1 MKPSRG
7 RRDRILAIDDDPDN
21 LRIIRVLLERAGY
34 EDVIT
39 SNDPFQAIA
48 LFDSYRPDI
57 LLVDLH
63 MPGLNG
69 FTLIGDLRS
78 KVGGSGVPIVVLTGD
93 LSRESRERALRAG
106 ATDFLSKPFD
116 RAEFI
121 LRVRNLLQLRRLHS
135 TLERRN
141 ESLDAQV
148 QERTEELEEART
160 ETLER
165 LAIAAEYRDD
175 QTGQHARRVGY
186 LAAAIASAYGLSEH
200 EVELIARGAPLHDL
214 GKIGVPDWILLKP
227 SGLTDHERAVMQTHT
242 RIGAEILAQ
251 SRSEV
256 LQAAERIALTH
267 HERWDGRG
275 YAGLKEDEI
284 PIEGRIV
291 AVADAFDAITN
302 DRPYRA
308 ARPLEV
314 ARHEILNQSLRQFDP
329 DIVEA
334 FGSLEPT
341 SLESLASIERLGASD
356 QAIG

>member
-1 MKPSRG
+1 MRG
-7 RRDRILAIDDDPDN
+7 DGDRVLVIDDAPDN
-21 LRIIRVLLERAGY
+21 LRLIRVLLEDAGY
-34 EDVIT
+34 SNVIT
-39 SNDPFQAIA
+39 SNDPFQAID
-48 LFDSYRPDI
+48 LFDSHHPDI
-57 LLVDLH
+57 VLVDLH

-69 FTLIGDLRS
+69 FTLIGDLRN

-93 LSRESRERALRAG
+93 LSRNSRERALRAG

-116 RAEFI
+116 RVEFI

-141 ESLDAQV
+141 QNLDVQV
-148 QERTEELEEART
+148 KERTQDLEEART

-186 LAAAIASAYGLSEH
+186 LAAEIAAAYGLLAR
-200 EVELIARGAPLHDL
+200 EVELIGRSAPLHDL

-256 LQAAERIALTH
+256 LQVAERIAFTH

-275 YAGLKEDEI
+275 YSGMREDQI

-291 AVADAFDAITN
+291 AVADTFDAITN

-308 ARPLEV
+308 ARPMEV
-314 ARHEILNQSLRQFDP
+314 ARDEILEQSLRQFDP
-329 DIVEA
+329 DVVEA
-334 FGSLEPT
+334 FRSLDAT
-341 SLESLASIERLGASD
+341 TLESLTSVERVMP
-356 QAIG
+356 